1 MDLALLKTFLAVAES
16 GSFASA
22 SERLFVTQSAVS
34 LRIQRLEELLN
45 RPLFLRSRAGAE
57 LTPAGREF
65 ESYAMSLVQ
74 SWEKARQQ
82 VAVPEGFSR
91 SLTIGAQI
99 SLWPRLGFKWV
110 DALKAVEPTLGLRCE
125 VGVPEILT
133 RSMTEGVMQIALT
146 YSPTLRPGM
155 VVEKVLN
162 EDLVLVASW
171 EAPRIDD
178 LGGRYVY
185 VDWGADFFQFHNRAL
200 PDLSNPGL
208 TLAMGSLAARYLVDR
223 EFAAFL
229 PARYMKRYVDR
240 DQLFVV
246 AGAPVYTQ
254 TVWSVWRDDLEED
267 LAAVAHETL
276 QGVVAVAEADIEN
289 VVDLI

>member
-34 LRIQRLEELLN
+34 LRVQRLEELLN

-65 ESYAMSLVQ
+65 EGYAISLVQ
-74 SWEKARQQ
+74 NWEKARQQ

-110 DALKAVEPTLGLRCE
+110 DALKTREPFLGLRCE

-155 VVEKVLN
+155 VVEKVLD
-162 EDLVLVASW
+162 EDLVLAASW
-171 EAPRIDD
+171 EDPRIDD
-178 LGGRYVY
+178 LSGRYVY

-229 PARYMKRYVDR
+229 PARYVKRYVER

-254 TVWSVWRDDLEED
+254 TVWSVWRDDLDED
-267 LAAVAHETL
+267 MAAVAHETL
-276 QGVVAVAEADIEN
+276 HGVVAVAEADIEN
-289 VVDLI
+289 VIDLI